1 MSLPPFHL
9 HPDVLL
15 LAAALEGS
23 YLLALA
29 RLAPPPTTTG
39 EPSASGAQRAA
50 FTLGVLTVLA
60 ASSWPIH
67 DLAEGYLLSVHM
79 GQHLLLSLVAPP
91 LLIMGTPTWLARR
104 LLRPRPL
111 KWAMRRF
118 GRPLS
123 ALILFNAVLV
133 LTHWPLVVDW
143 ALGYHLAHFGVH
155 ALIFGSSLLM
165 WWQVLS
171 PLPELPALSYPGRML
186 YLFLQSLL
194 PTVPASFLTFGST
207 VIYPFYAAAPRI
219 WAVSPLTDQL
229 IAGLMMKLVGGL
241 ILWGAIAVFFFR
253 WWSEEQSEGWDALAW
268 RDVEREVRS
277 ELSKR

>member
-15 LAAALEGS
+15 LAVALEGS
-23 YLLALA
+23 YLFALA
-29 RLAPPPTTTG
+29 RLGPQVRAPG
-39 EPSASGAQRAA
+39 EPPATPGQRVA
-50 FTLGVLTVLA
+50 FGLGVLTILI

-91 LLIMGTPTWLARR
+91 LLIMGTPTWLTRR

-111 KWAMRRF
+111 RWVMRRF
-118 GRPLS
+118 GRPLP

-143 ALGYHLAHFGVH
+143 SLGNHLAHFGVH

-207 VIYPFYAAAPRI
+207 VIYPFYAEAPRI

-253 WWSEEQSEGWDALAW
+253 WWSEEQSEGWDALQW
-268 RDVEREVRS
+268 RDVEREIRS